1 MHGCRTGG
9 QDRTAWRGSKHYFK
23 QAQASLMTLPL
34 CLRARHSRRFTWVL
48 ELMHEDPRVGAAG
61 GGCKQEAA
69 WRPPTDQAIVCVLK
83 ATNQMDM

>member
-1 MHGCRTGG
+1 MAKPITS
-9 QDRTAWRGSKHYFK
+9 AKI
-23 QAQASLMTLPL
+23 
-34 CLRARHSRRFTWVL
+34 
-48 ELMHEDPRVGAAG
+48 DPHVGAAG